1 MPPPSFLYL
10 SIANPP
16 PATVVAGQEYG
27 LQLYISAA
35 QLQAPG
41 ERRIVRK
48 SNLQL
53 EIRNIPDT
61 WVRGGLLFPVELP
74 DGESFLEVELVLTP
88 TAESN
93 SVLLEIGVRPG
104 TAGAFTLLLQQEITV
119 QGGQAPKAALVERRA
134 TLDAEV
140 DVQPTTAFASL
151 FIGGDAQR
159 WQFIYRSPAAG
170 EVRENVQAWANTT
183 ALSLE
188 ARFAA
193 DDNRDAVKGNG
204 ILIADRLP
212 ASIKAQLERLVQT
225 GAVLQILDQTATDIP
240 WEMIYLETATEQGFL
255 GALCGVVRRVGATA
269 VGEAAPAT
277 PGAAGFGED
286 TPLMATSLPLGDDLQ
301 PGEVL
306 AFLADPEHLAGTD
319 PEHLAL
325 QQLFARLCA
334 GRDEFLAELNT
345 QNAPV
350 ALVYVA
356 SHGNGVA
363 DAPNQATLW
372 LATAAEI
379 KAVQLLGAPLQLVVQ
394 AHPLIFV
401 NACYSAQMG
410 PIGGWD
416 RFGLPSPFLR
426 RQARGYLGAVGK
438 VYTEFAAEFGKLF
451 LERLQADGSEPVAQI
466 LRDLRAAAVQTAS
479 GLSQEEAGRYLLT
492 TFMYVYY
499 GMPLA
504 RVQVRQPA
512 PGGQP

>member
-27 LQLYISAA
+27 MQLYFSADP
-35 QLQAPG
+35 LQVPG
-41 ERRIVRK
+41 EKRIVRK
-48 SNLQL
+48 SNLQI

-61 WVRGGLLFPVELP
+61 WVRGGLLFPVILP
-74 DGESFLEVELVLTP
+74 DGESFLDFELVLTP
-88 TAESN
+88 TAEAS
-93 SVLLEIGVRPG
+93 SVLIEIGVRPG
-104 TAGAFTLLLQQEITV
+104 SSGAFTLLLQQEITV
-119 QGGQAPKAALVERRA
+119 QGGQAPTAAMVERRA
-134 TLDAEV
+134 TLEAEV
-140 DVQPTTAFASL
+140 DVQASAAFASL
-151 FIGGDAQR
+151 FIGGDAQH
-159 WQFIYRSPAAG
+159 WQFIYRSPTDKLA
-170 EVRENVQAWANTT
+170 REQVQAWANPA

-188 ARFAA
+188 ALFVTHA
-193 DDNRDAVKGNG
+193 DRDTVKGNG

-212 ASIKAQLERLVQT
+212 AAIKIQLERLVQT
-225 GAVLQILDQTATDIP
+225 GAVLQILDQTAANIP

-269 VGEAAPAT
+269 VGQAAPAT
-277 PGAAGFGED
+277 PGDTAFGED
-286 TPLMATSLPLGDDLQ
+286 ATIMATSLPLGDDLP

-325 QQLFARLCA
+325 QQLSARLCA
-334 GRDEFLAELNT
+334 GRDEFLAELDT
-345 QNAPV
+345 QHAPV

-379 KAVQLLGAPLQLVVQ
+379 KAVQLLGASLQLVSQ

-451 LERLQADGSEPVAQI
+451 LERLQVDGAEPVAQI

-479 GLSQEEAGRYLLT
+479 GLDQGEAGRYLLT

-504 RVQVRQPA
+504 RVQVRQPV
-512 PGGQP
+512 PGGQS